1 MSLPHVLAGPG
12 LTVLRALWEM
22 TWQGALWALAV
33 WALTRALPRLPASLR
48 TTLWWLVALKC
59 LVGLLAPTP
68 VRLPLLPAPEA
79 RPALAQAPA
88 LPVPVEA
95 PAVAARDGHGVP
107 ATTPAVARAA
117 SPRGWELL
125 GLGALLVW
133 LGGLAW
139 QARGLLQG
147 LVQLRHLRREASPL
161 EDAALT
167 RAAEDIARALGLARL
182 PRLRVSEHA
191 TSPLALGLLRPE
203 VLLPRKALR
212 TLSSQEQRM
221 ALAHEL
227 AHLRRGDLWLGWVP
241 ALAQA
246 LVFFHPLVRRAC
258 REYALAREE
267 ACDAAALQATGAA
280 PREYGRLL
288 LLFGVTRSPAAAA
301 PGASSHLAA
310 LKRRIAMLE
319 HATVDSQPRRSWT
332 RWTLGGLAL
341 AALVPFQVVAREAP
355 ATPTVPVPALP
366 ALQPAPAA
374 PATPPSVAQAPT
386 PVRAATALAPL
397 APLAP
402 ARPVAGPM
410 LAMTLDSEL
419 RYVLLQDNDSA
430 TMAGSKEDL
439 RMARRLSGGTTP
451 FFYVEYNDKE
461 YVIRNPD
468 TLKAIGAAFQ
478 AQPDL
483 TRQHEEFGQKMG
495 ALGMKMQE
503 LGVKQGELGVRQGE
517 IGVKLAALGLK
528 QSKAALAQSRSAS
541 QNEKESPE
549 IARQLAEYEKEE
561 AELER
566 QQEALE
572 KEQDVLEKEQDVLE
586 DEQEVLEK
594 EHEVVERKQEAFE
607 REAEKKLRQLV
618 EDAVRKGIAEPVNR

>member
-1 MSLPHVLAGPG
+1 MTLPYVLSEPV
-12 LTVLRALWEM
+12 LPLLRALWEV

-33 WALTRALPRLPASLR
+33 WALTRALPRLPASVR

-68 VRLPLLPAPEA
+68 VRLPLLPAPQA
-79 RPALAQAPA
+79 RAAIAQAPA
-88 LPVPVEA
+88 LTAPAEA
-95 PAVAARDGHGVP
+95 PHVATHERQAVAVVER
-107 ATTPAVARAA
+107 TAA
-117 SPRGWELL
+117 PRGWELL

-139 QARGLLQG
+139 QGRSLLQG
-147 LVQLRHLRREASPL
+147 LVQLRHLRRESSPL
-161 EDAALT
+161 EDVGLT
-167 RAAEDIARALGLARL
+167 RAAEELARALGLTRL

-191 TSPLALGLLRPE
+191 PSPLALGLLRPE
-203 VLLPRKALR
+203 VLLPRKALE

-246 LVFFHPLVRRAC
+246 LFFFHPLVRRAC

-267 ACDAAALQATGAA
+267 ACDAAALLATGAA

-319 HATVDSQPRRSWT
+319 HAAVDSQPRRSWT

-341 AALVPFQVVAREAP
+341 AALVPFQVVARQAP
-355 ATPTVPVPALP
+355 VSPAPPVPVV
-366 ALQPAPAA
+366 QPAPAVP
-374 PATPPSVAQAPT
+374 PAMPVAQQAPT
-386 PVRAATALAPL
+386 APRAPTAPL

-402 ARPVAGPM
+402 AAPKAGPV
-410 LAMTLDSEL
+410 LALHMDSDL
-419 RYVLLQDNDSA
+419 RYVLLQDADSA

-451 FFYVEYNDKE
+451 FLYVELNDKE
-461 YVIRNPD
+461 YVIRHPE

-478 AQPDL
+478 AQPEL
-483 TRQHEEFGQKMG
+483 TRQHEEFGAKMS
-495 ALGMKMQE
+495 ALGMKQQDLGLKQGE
-503 LGVKQGELGVRQGE
+503 LGVKQGE
-517 IGVKLAALGLK
+517 IGVMQAALGLK
-528 QSKAALAQSRSAS
+528 QSKAALAQSRS

-549 IARQLAEYEKEE
+549 LARQLQQYEQEE
-561 AELER
+561 EELER

-572 KEQDVLEKEQDVLE
+572 KEQDILEKEQDVLE
-586 DEQEVLEK
+586 QEQEVLER
-594 EHEVVERKQEAFE
+594 EHEVVERKQEALE
-607 REAEKKLRQLV
+607 REAEKKVRQLV
-618 EDAVRKGIAEPVNR
+618 EDAVRKGLAEPVNR

>member
-1 MSLPHVLAGPG
+1 MSLPHVLSGPA
-12 LTVLRALWEM
+12 LTLLRALWEM

-68 VRLPLLPAPEA
+68 VRLPLLPAPQA
-79 RPALAQAPA
+79 APAVPQAAA
-88 LPVPVEA
+88 LPVQAEA
-95 PAVAARDGHGVP
+95 LPVAARDGQAMP
-107 ATTPAVARAA
+107 LTTPTVERTA
-117 SPRGWELL
+117 SPLRWELF

-147 LVQLRHLRREASPL
+147 LVQLRHLRREATPL

-182 PRLRVSEHA
+182 PRLRVSKSA

-203 VLLPRKALR
+203 VLLPRKALE
-212 TLSSQEQRM
+212 TLSSQELRM

-246 LVFFHPLVRRAC
+246 LFFFHPLVRRAC
-258 REYALAREE
+258 REYVLAREE

-319 HATVDSQPRRSWT
+319 HAAVDSQPRRSWT

-355 ATPTVPVPALP
+355 VTPEALPVPLV
-366 ALQPAPAA
+366 QPAPAV
-374 PATPPSVAQAPT
+374 PATPPVVAQAPT
-386 PVRAATALAPL
+386 PVRAASAPL
-397 APLAP
+397 APVAP
-402 ARPVAGPM
+402 ARPVAGPL
-410 LAMTLDSEL
+410 LAMTLGSDF
-419 RYVLLQDNDSA
+419 RYVLLQDADSA

-439 RMARRLSGGTTP
+439 KRARRLSGGTTP

-461 YVIRNPD
+461 YVIRHPD
-468 TLKAIGAAFQ
+468 TLKALGAAFQ
-478 AQPDL
+478 PQSDL
-483 TRQHEEFGQKMG
+483 TRQHEEFGAKRA
-495 ALGMKMQE
+495 ALGMKQQE

-517 IGVKLAALGLK
+517 IGVKLAALGLQ
-528 QSKAALAQSRSAS
+528 QSKAALAHSRGAAKD
-541 QNEKESPE
+541 EKESPE
-549 IARQLAEYEKEE
+549 FARQLAQYEQEE

-572 KEQDVLEKEQDVLE
+572 KEQDLLEKEQDVLE

-618 EDAVRKGIAEPVNR
+618 EDAVRKGLAEPVNR

>member
-1 MSLPHVLAGPG
+1 MSLPHVLSGPG
-12 LTVLRALWEM
+12 LTLLRALWEV

-68 VRLPLLPAPEA
+68 VRLPLLPAPQSVTQAAA
-79 RPALAQAPA
+79 RPVPA
-88 LPVPVEA
+88 EA
-95 PAVAARDGHGVP
+95 PAV
-107 ATTPAVARAA
+107 VARAA
-117 SPRGWELL
+117 QEEAATPSGAARAASSRGWELL

-139 QARGLLQG
+139 QARGLVHG
-147 LVQLRHLRREASPL
+147 LVQLRSLRREACPL
-161 EDAALT
+161 EDAGLT
-167 RAAEDIARALGLARL
+167 RAAEELARALGLARL
-182 PRLRVSEHA
+182 PRLCVSEHA

-203 VLLPRKALR
+203 VLLPRKALE

-246 LVFFHPLVRRAC
+246 LFFFHPLVRRAC

-288 LLFGVTRSPAAAA
+288 LVFGVTRSPAAAA

-319 HATVDSQPRRSWT
+319 HAAVDSQPRRSWT

-355 ATPTVPVPALP
+355 AVPAVPPVPVV
-366 ALQPAPAA
+366 QPAPAV
-374 PATPPSVAQAPT
+374 PPT
-386 PVRAATALAPL
+386 PAMPV
-397 APLAP
+397 
-402 ARPVAGPM
+402 ARPV
-410 LAMTLDSEL
+410 LAMNMGSDF
-419 RYVLLQDNDSA
+419 RYVLLQDADSA
-430 TMAGSKEDL
+430 TMAGTKEDL

-451 FFYVEYNDKE
+451 FLYVELNDKE
-461 YVIRNPD
+461 YVIRHPE
-468 TLKAIGAAFQ
+468 TLRTIGAAFQ
-478 AQPDL
+478 AQPEL
-483 TRQHEEFGQKMG
+483 TRQHEEFGAKMA
-495 ALGMKMQE
+495 ALGLKHQE
-503 LGVKQGELGVRQGE
+503 LGVKMGELGVRQGE
-517 IGVKLAALGLK
+517 IGVKMAAIGLK
-528 QSKAALAQSRSAS
+528 QSKTALAQSRGAA

-549 IARQLAEYEKEE
+549 IARQFQQYEQEL

-572 KEQDVLEKEQDVLE
+572 KEQDILEKEQDVLE
-586 DEQEVLEK
+586 DEQEVLER
-594 EHEVVERKQEAFE
+594 EHEVVERRQEALE
-607 REAEKKLRQLV
+607 LEAEKKVRQLV
-618 EDAVRKGIAEPVNR
+618 EDAVRKGVAEPVNR

>member
-1 MSLPHVLAGPG
+1 MSLPHVLSGPG

-33 WALTRALPRLPASLR
+33 WALIRALPRLPASLR

-59 LVGLLAPTP
+59 LVGLLVTTP
-68 VRLPLLPAPEA
+68 VRLPLLPAPQ
-79 RPALAQAPA
+79 AQPSVTQAAA
-88 LPVPVEA
+88 LPVPTES
-95 PAVAARDGHGVP
+95 PAVAAREGQAVP
-107 ATTPAVARAA
+107 VTPSVERGA
-117 SPRGWELL
+117 SRLGWELF

-133 LGGLAW
+133 LAGLAW
-139 QARGLLQG
+139 QARGMLQG
-147 LVQLRHLRREASPL
+147 LVQLRHLRREATQL

-167 RAAEDIARALGLARL
+167 RAAEDIAQALGLSRL

-203 VLLPRKALR
+203 VLLPRKALE
-212 TLSSQEQRM
+212 TLSSQELRM

-246 LVFFHPLVRRAC
+246 LFFFHPLVRRAC

-288 LLFGVTRSPAAAA
+288 LRFGVTRSPAAAA

-319 HATVDSQPRRSWT
+319 HAAVDSQPRRSWT

-341 AALVPFQVVAREAP
+341 AALVPFQVVAREALVTPVTP
-355 ATPTVPVPALP
+355 AVPSVPVV
-366 ALQPAPAA
+366 QPAPAV
-374 PATPPSVAQAPT
+374 PATPPVVAQAPT
-386 PVRAATALAPL
+386 PVRPATAPL
-397 APLAP
+397 APMAP

-410 LAMTLDSEL
+410 LAMTMDSDFS
-419 RYVLLQDNDSA
+419 YVLLQDEDSA

-439 RMARRLSGGTTP
+439 KRARRLSGGTTP

-461 YVIRNPD
+461 YVIRHPD
-468 TLKAIGAAFQ
+468 TLKALGAAFQ
-478 AQPDL
+478 PQPDL

-503 LGVKQGELGVRQGE
+503 LGVRQGELGVRQGE

-528 QSKAALAQSRSAS
+528 QSKAALAQSRGAA

-549 IARQLAEYEKEE
+549 IARQLAQYEQEE

-594 EHEVVERKQEAFE
+594 EHEMVERKQEAFE
-607 REAEKKLRQLV
+607 REAEKKVRQLV